1 MEVSLAG
8 ASLVGV
14 EGLTFKATGTVLVN
28 RATDAAGAG
37 AVERIN
43 WATATDTASAL
54 PVFSA
59 KLTKLVE
66 LQVDGSVSLDAFG
79 FVVGTASSSLTKAT
93 ADVTT
98 GNAALGTAGLLSGAR
113 LLSITLT
120 NVNLFAGVGASL
132 NENGTLTNVLD
143 DTITTAGAIG
153 FAVTS
158 GTVKVAVVRPAGLGA
173 LDKTSYFGMEVSL
186 AGASLV
192 GVEGLTFKATG
203 TVLVNRATDAAGAG
217 AVERINWATATDR
230 QVRYRCSVRSSRSWW
245 SCRLTVR

>member
-1 MEVSLAG
+1 M
-8 ASLVGV
+8 
-14 EGLTFKATGTVLVN
+14 
-28 RATDAAGAG
+28 
-37 AVERIN
+37 
-43 WATATDTASAL
+43 
-54 PVFSA
+54 FSA

-79 FVVGTASSSLTKAT
+79 FVVGIELLVDEGDCGRNDGQRRAGYGGP
-93 ADVTT
+93 D
-98 GNAALGTAGLLSGAR
+98 LGSR

-120 NVNLFAGVGASL
+120 NVNLFAGVGGSL
-132 NENGTLTNVLD
+132 DEHGTLTDVTD

-158 GTVKVAVVRPAGLGA
+158 GTVKVAVVRPSGLGA

-203 TVLVNRATDAAGAG
+203 TVLVNRATMRQAQ
-217 AVERINWATATDR
+217 ERSSGSTGRLPRIR

>member
-1 MEVSLAG
+1 MTDDTITTAGAIGFAVTSGTVKVAVVRPSGLGALDKTSYFGMEVSLAG

-66 LQVDGSVSLDAFG
+66 LQVDGSVSLGAFG
-79 FVVGTASSSLTKAT
+79 FVVGTSSFSLTKAT

-120 NVNLFAGVGASL
+120 NVNLFAGW
-132 NENGTLTNVLD
+132 
-143 DTITTAGAIG
+143 
-153 FAVTS
+153 AV
-158 GTVKVAVVRPAGLGA
+158 A
-173 LDKTSYFGMEVSL
+173 
-186 AGASLV
+186 
-192 GVEGLTFKATG
+192 
-203 TVLVNRATDAAGAG
+203 
-217 AVERINWATATDR
+217 
-230 QVRYRCSVRSSRSWW
+230 
-245 SCRLTVR
+245 